1 MRQTKLKVK
10 VAVLGGAM
18 VCLALGSL
26 SGCYK
31 KVISARGIGADASYP
46 ERSESSEPEID
57 KAIDGLFE
65 EKGN

>member
-1 MRQTKLKVK
+1 MRQAIRKVK
-10 VAVLGGAM
+10 VAVLCGGVM
-18 VCLALGSL
+18 CLAMGSL

-31 KVISARGIGADASYP
+31 KVISAKGIGVESRYP
-46 ERSESSEPEID
+46 DRSESSEPEID